1 MLFSL
6 VTGLPSTTSAVSVSI
21 DFVRQLRRY
30 YADVRLLAC
39 VHARIVLV
47 ASRADPVAG
56 KPRIQARS
64 LGSRAC
70 SFSTCSWLWDYAGP
84 VRSIA
89 IALPPVLPSR
99 CKHTVGARIAFFEAQ
114 FPARRCLCLRFTRH
128 LAAPSARLEVKMV
141 RYSFL
146 VGLFH
151 PRLHAGLSRRLRL
164 LHDLAAAGHS
174 LQPRLILSEDFPPHP
189 RRYQLPQ

>member
-30 YADVRLLAC
+30 YTDVRLLAC
-39 VHARIVLV
+39 VHARIVLL

-56 KPRIQARS
+56 KPRIPARS

-99 CKHTVGARIAFFEAQ
+99 CKHTVGARIAFFRSSIPGPSMPLSTLHPAPRGTQ
-114 FPARRCLCLRFTRH
+114 RKTRGQDGSLLLSRGALSSSTARRFIPTIALPDGRGSVSV
-128 LAAPSARLEVKMV
+128 AD
-141 RYSFL
+141 
-146 VGLFH
+146 
-151 PRLHAGLSRRLRL
+151 PRA
-164 LHDLAAAGHS
+164 
-174 LQPRLILSEDFPPHP
+174 
-189 RRYQLPQ
+189 